1 MVLKSKNTRFNTATS
16 LIHNAHADKSDQ
28 GVLFVCPT
36 NTTNK
41 LMPCN
46 GRTPGERERAVKRNI
61 LLKLCNRPFL
71 MERKAWVSS
80 VSVSPLRGVVVF
92 KKKKEKKNR
101 TDTSKE
107 NHRNSLPS
115 LLSPWW
121 GGLLMLRTSHGR
133 AA

>member
-1 MVLKSKNTRFNTATS
+1 MQWQNT
-16 LIHNAHADKSDQ
+16 
-28 GVLFVCPT
+28 
-36 NTTNK
+36 
-41 LMPCN
+41 
-46 GRTPGERERAVKRNI
+46 GRERESSKKKHPPETMQSP
-61 LLKLCNRPFL
+61 LLDGK
-71 MERKAWVSS
+71 KGVGI
-80 VSVSPLRGVVVF
+80 VSVSIPSEGCSSLQ
-92 KKKKEKKNR
+92 KEKEKKNR